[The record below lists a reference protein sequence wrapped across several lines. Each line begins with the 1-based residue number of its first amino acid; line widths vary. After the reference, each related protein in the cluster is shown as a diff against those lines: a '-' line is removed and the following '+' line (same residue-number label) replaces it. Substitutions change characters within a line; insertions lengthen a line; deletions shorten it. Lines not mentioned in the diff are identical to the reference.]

1 MIHELPVRIY
11 YEDTDMA
18 GIVYYANYLKFFE
31 RGRSEAVRA
40 AGIDQREMKD
50 ARGIVFAVRRAEVDY
65 LLPARLDDLLTIR
78 TWVDRLGGATL
89 VMGQEARLGETLLTQ
104 GVIKVACMT
113 SDGKVSRFPP
123 DVRQK
128 LASLAPATV

>member
-1 MIHELPVRIY
+1 MTHELPVRIY

-50 ARGIVFAVRRAEVDY
+50 ARGIVFAVRRAEVEY

-113 SDGKVSRFPP
+113 SDGKVSRFPV